1 MNLSCYNVMCDHLQ
15 LSQKIVRREFSSKEK
30 AAFIR
35 MLKYDTSNV
44 IKSIHLQKVANPG
57 THTI

>member
-1 MNLSCYNVMCDHLQ
+1 MCDHLQ